1 MDEAKS
7 SEPSTS
13 SWKWRGL
20 RYIIPFVVSI
30 ETFLVLGFLYNY
42 SILFLSFQEEFGTGA
57 AFTGWLGSLA
67 NSLACL
73 TSPLTSSLLRRTGSR
88 VLLVAGH
95 LFFFTGV
102 MLTSIIPNLAYGIL
116 TFGILTGV
124 GANFVFFSSSV
135 LLLVWYKDSNFSRA
149 SAIALLGS
157 TLGLLAFSP
166 LLTVCISRYGWRN
179 ALRIISGV
187 ILVFGVAFGLVL
199 VDPPT
204 YEKETCIKNDEAHL
218 GEDKPEVVPLT
229 EDACVDIGNNLQVM
243 IDRTPENQS
252 LCEELKE
259 HHEDLTRQK
268 QQKKCCFSS
277 DNYEVLDMMKSFE
290 PWVWSIGLTLSLM
303 GWTFFTINFASFM
316 DGRGLNSDQI
326 SLVIMLFAVGEIVG
340 KVSIAAIGDSLPFQR
355 IYVLAASM
363 LLGTAAL
370 SFMAFVYTL
379 EQMMA
384 LAVASGLIRSVLY
397 GSSNAITADL
407 FADKYSSNGVTI
419 LGMFPFGLGMLLGTP
434 LSGGLYD
441 ATGNYILSLVVIG
454 AIFVCC
460 AMLYLAIPIRRRL
473 RARGVCC
480 TATTTPVRL

>member
-1 MDEAKS
+1 MAQPKEQKQ
-7 SEPSTS
+7 STS

-20 RYIIPFVVSI
+20 RYIIPFVICI
-30 ETFLVLGFLYNY
+30 ENFLVFGLLYNY

-67 NSLACL
+67 NSLTCL
-73 TSPLTSSLLRRTGSR
+73 ASPLTSSLLQRTGSR
-88 VLLVAGH
+88 VVLVVGH
-95 LFFFTGV
+95 AFMFTGV
-102 MLTSIIPNLAYGIL
+102 MLTSVIPNLAYGIL

-124 GANFVFFSSSV
+124 GANFIMYTSFV
-135 LLLVWYKDSNFSRA
+135 LLLVWFKDSNYCRA
-149 SAIALLGS
+149 NGIAVLGS

-204 YEKETCIKNDEAHL
+204 NEKETCIKNDEAHL
-218 GEDKPEVVPLT
+218 GDDIPEVVPLT
-229 EDACVDIGNNLQVM
+229 EDGVDIGNNLQVT

-277 DNYEVLDMMKSFE
+277 DHYELLDMMKSFE
-290 PWVWSIGLTLSLM
+290 PWVWSIGLILSLM

-316 DGRGLNSDQI
+316 DGRGLNRDQI

-340 KVSIAAIGDSLPFQR
+340 KVSIAAIGDNLPFQR
-355 IYVLAASM
+355 IYVVVASM

-379 EQMMA
+379 EQMIA
-384 LAVASGLIRSVLY
+384 LAVAFGFIRSGLY
-397 GSSNAITADL
+397 GLSNAATVEL
-407 FADKYSSNGVTI
+407 FADTYTTNGVVI
-419 LGMFPFGLGMLLGTP
+419 MSMVPYGVGILLGAP

-441 ATGNYILSLVVIG
+441 ITGDYILSLVVIG

-460 AMLYLAIPIRRRL
+460 SMLYLAIPIRRRL

-480 TATTTPVRL
+480 KPTTTPVRL